1 MSQQTVTINGII
13 YDTHTGLPLTERKAQ
28 TAPVSFTP
36 HKAHNSQTIHRSTQ
50 KSQTLNRRIVKK
62 AAPTAVAAHPV
73 AKPAVAKSPAI
84 TKFAPHPADITR
96 PKPRTM
102 SDIAPISH
110 PIAAKAHQRI
120 QAATVA
126 KQVVEQAPVAAPKPS
141 HVIKQEAIAEALD
154 KAPHA
159 KAVKAKAPKQTKN
172 HSRAL
177 SVMSASFALILLAGY
192 FTYLNM
198 PSLSV
203 RVAAA
208 QAGVNAS
215 YPGYH
220 PDGYSINGPVAYSQG
235 AVSMKFASNGG
246 PQSFTVNQTKSS
258 WDSSAVLENYVK
270 QKAGN
275 SYIQHNEQGLTVYVF
290 GDNAAW
296 VNGGILYTINGNA
309 PLSSEQIL
317 HIATSM

>member
-1 MSQQTVTINGII
+1 
-13 YDTHTGLPLTERKAQ
+13 
-28 TAPVSFTP
+28 
-36 HKAHNSQTIHRSTQ
+36 
-50 KSQTLNRRIVKK
+50 
-62 AAPTAVAAHPV
+62 
-73 AKPAVAKSPAI
+73 
-84 TKFAPHPADITR
+84 
-96 PKPRTM
+96 
-102 SDIAPISH
+102 
-110 PIAAKAHQRI
+110 
-120 QAATVA
+120 
-126 KQVVEQAPVAAPKPS
+126 
-141 HVIKQEAIAEALD
+141 
-154 KAPHA
+154 
-159 KAVKAKAPKQTKN
+159 
-172 HSRAL
+172 
-177 SVMSASFALILLAGY
+177 MSASFALILLAGY